1 MVLALINNESRG
13 WNSDLIRTSFLPH
26 EADVI
31 LGIPLSP
38 MAPEDSQVWTKM
50 HNGIFTVNNAY
61 KVAYKMLK
69 DANPENHSAGC
80 LDNSRIQ
87 ALWKAI

>member
-1 MVLALINNESRG
+1 MVSALIDEESRG
-13 WNSDLIRTSFLPH
+13 WNFDLIRTSFLPH

-38 MAPEDSQVWTKM
+38 LAPEDSQVWTKTP
-50 HNGIFTVNNAY
+50 NGIFTVNSAY
-61 KVAYKMLK
+61 KIAYKMLK
-69 DANPENHSAGC
+69 EANSENLSAGC
-80 LDNSRIQ
+80 SENSKMQ